1 MSYKVYILFSKKLDK
16 YYTGSCEDTSV
27 RLNDHNTG
35 RAISTKS
42 GSPWVLKYFEEY
54 STRSEAMKRENE
66 IKKKKSRKYI
76 EWLIGSSG

>member
-1 MSYKVYILFSKKLDK
+1 MSYKVYILFSKRLDK

-35 RAISTKS
+35 RTISTKS

-66 IKKKKSRKYI
+66 IKRKKVEYI
-76 EWLIGSSG
+76 Y